1 MEEIV
6 SALSASIAQA
16 GPTWAG
22 VICICTLL
30 TYIAVKLVPLYA
42 SHEDKRLDIERE
54 REARK
59 AKDAER
65 RDVYER
71 DRAKLE
77 GRWLEQYERATTVQE
92 QTNADMGDVAAQM
105 TVLNATLADSKTR
118 SREMAS
124 EVHEIHAATVLK

>member
-1 MEEIV
+1 M
-6 SALSASIAQA
+6 
-16 GPTWAG
+16 
-22 VICICTLL
+22 
-30 TYIAVKLVPLYA
+30 KLVPLYA

-92 QTNADMGDVAAQM
+92 QTNAVMGDVAAQM